1 MKLLPNGLR
10 PYKRTPVFT
19 KATVP
24 AGLLKDHA
32 TKPGVWGLIHVVQ
45 GALIYRIKGSKHIH
59 DLGPQIT
66 GIIEPEILHSVELV
80 GETEFFVEFWRSE
93 SAATTATSKG
103 HLK

>member
-10 PYKRTPVFT
+10 PYKRTPVFS
-19 KATVP
+19 KSTVP

-32 TKPGVWGLIHVVQ
+32 TKPGVWGLIHVVK
-45 GALIYRIKGSKHIH
+45 GTLVYRIKGSAHSYE
-59 DLGPQIT
+59 LGPSIT
-66 GIIEPEILHSVELV
+66 GIIEPESLHSVELV

-93 SAATTATSKG
+93 SAASTAISKG